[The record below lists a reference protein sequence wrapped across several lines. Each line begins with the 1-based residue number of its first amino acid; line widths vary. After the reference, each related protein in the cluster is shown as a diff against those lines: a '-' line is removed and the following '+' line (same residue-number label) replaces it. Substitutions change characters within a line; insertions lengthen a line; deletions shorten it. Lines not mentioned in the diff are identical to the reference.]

1 MRDLEGAT
9 HPAAMDREPDDRNRI
24 IELEDRLA
32 RTRLRRTGFPGAFVL
47 FLVLGTVLLGDEV
60 MGLSWGTAGFSW
72 AFAFG
77 SACVV
82 GLGLN
87 ELHARRGIRAT
98 LNELEA
104 ARQPHALDPG
114 P

>member
-47 FLVLGTVLLGDEV
+47 FLVLGTVFLGDEV

-72 AFAFG
+72 AIAFG

-87 ELHARRGIRAT
+87 ELQTRRAIRAT
-98 LNELEA
+98 VNEIEA
-104 ARQPHALDPG
+104 AQSPRSLEGG